1 MIGKDDITPKGV
13 KLRDFDDFNAL
24 REDTFGSVAKAFE
37 KRFPQEY
44 GKYRIELNNVHYP
57 ETKPFD
63 LDQQKSALMKNQF
76 LGKRL
81 RGNFK
86 LTDRE
91 SGDLLEEKEV
101 TLMRVPYVTERGTVI
116 HNGNEYVTLNQ
127 ARLSSGIY
135 TRKKE
140 SGEIEAHIN
149 AKRGT
154 GRSYKLRMEPKSSLY
169 KLDIDQASLRLY
181 SLLHD
186 IGVPDDD
193 LELRWGPDVLAANKA
208 KYDPRVLDKAYNKLV
223 RERLPNASKEEKAAA
238 VADALKLTKLSRSSV
253 ERTLPN
259 LFNQKAAAVWRKFGF
274 QQGQEGQGYNMTQ
287 SSDEWVKW
295 DQKRQELEDKAKQ
308 KEEQAEFKRDL
319 DVRRKKLEIQ
329 GLNSDILN
337 ESGQVDPHAVVKQVM
352 QNMSNKQKT
361 TKTIKTKKVT
371 KELKH
376 QSKQYI
382 DKLKSEDKLQDKYH
396 DIKDKAEQD
405 RIEQEREGVLAQI
418 RQSLPQQQ
426 IPQQPPMQDMMM
438 PQQPEMEMGMPEQP
452 MMPKLA
458 AVETG
463 TPLDELLKAK
473 SESDEKKYH
482 HKQDRLRKLM
492 VAHPQDFYITTKDDK
507 GIYGVTHSPTGFRM
521 HLPKHVMADLDIE
534 DRGEGEANV
543 RGQAVELL
551 GLDKEAASIEG
562 AQLNISPP
570 NYRAAETETEVCDNC
585 AHITDS
591 GHCNAFNFDCAPD
604 YTCDAWKEDTV
615 KFAAKGKYEQAPGN
629 KKDLHT
635 ATLSNGHEID
645 VLKLEKLVAGIEPTE
660 VPIFSVNV
668 GSGNR
673 SKSTG
678 FGSRRYEDANTDD
691 PILVDSNNNIIN
703 GRHRYFKSID
713 QGSDKIKVKHV
724 SDEDLKKVYTDN
736 SHPDSDNKVTQ

>member
-1 MIGKDDITPKGV
+1 MIGSDDITPEGV
-13 KLRDFDDFNAL
+13 KLRDFDDYDAL
-24 REDTFGSVAKAFE
+24 REDTFSSVSKAFE

-44 GKYRIELNNVHYP
+44 GKFRLELNNVHYP
-57 ETKPFD
+57 ETKPYD
-63 LDQQKSALMKNQF
+63 LEQQKNALMKNQF

-86 LTDRE
+86 LFDKDN
-91 SGDLLEEKEV
+91 GDLIEEKEV
-101 TLMRVPYVTERGTVI
+101 TLMRVPYVTDRGTVI

-140 SGEIEAHIN
+140 SGEIEAHVN

-186 IGVPDDD
+186 IGVSDDE
-193 LELRWGPDVLAANKA
+193 LELRWGPDVLEANRS

-223 RERLPNASKEEKAAA
+223 RDQNPDASKEEKASA
-238 VADALKLTKLSRSSV
+238 VAEALKLTKLSRSSV

-274 QQGQEGQGYNMTQ
+274 QQSQQVQGDTMTQ
-287 SSDEWVKW
+287 TSDEWIKW
-295 DQKRQELEDKAKQ
+295 DQKRQELEGKAKQ

-337 ESGQVDPHAVVKQVM
+337 ESGQVDPHSVVKQVM

-361 TKTIKTKKVT
+361 EKTIKTKKVT

-396 DIKDKAEQD
+396 DIKDTAQQD

-458 AVETG
+458 TVETG

-473 SESDEKKYH
+473 TESDEKKYH

-492 VAHPQDFYITTKDDK
+492 VQHPEDFKITTKDDK
-507 GIYGVTHSPTGFRM
+507 GIYGVTHNPTGFRL
-521 HLPKHVMADLDIE
+521 HLPKHVFADLGIKDE
-534 DRGEGEANV
+534 SVSGV
-543 RGQAVELL
+543 RGNAVKLL
-551 GLDKEAASIEG
+551 GLDKPAASIDD
-562 AQLNISPP
+562 AAVNLTAP
-570 NYRAAETETEVCDNC
+570 NYR
-585 AHITDS
+585 
-591 GHCNAFNFDCAPD
+591 P
-604 YTCDAWKEDTV
+604 
-615 KFAAKGKYEQAPGN
+615 AKGKYEQTPGN

-635 ATLSNGHEID
+635 TTLKNGHEVD
-645 VLKLEKLVAGIEPTE
+645 LVKLQKLVSDRDTE
-660 VPIFSVNV
+660 ESPILNLNV
-668 GSGNR
+668 GSANR

-678 FGSRRYEDANTDD
+678 FGSRRYENANTNDA
-691 PILVDSNNNIIN
+691 ILVDSNNKIID
-703 GRHRYFKSID
+703 GRHRYFKSLD
-713 QGSDKIKVKHV
+713 QGSDTVTIIRV
-724 SDEDLKKVYTDN
+724 SDSDIKTCYTDN
-736 SHPDSDNKVTQ
+736 SHPDSSTATKQ